1 LLQTSGKYRY
11 GGGAQYVITIG
22 IIMIWNKL
30 SNALPF
36 CLHKCE
42 LPILNQQKIQLFA
55 VYSNLYS
62 GFDNRTGR
70 VQAANIN
77 VNSNFSTKK
86 MIISIMVLAL
96 HQL

>member
-1 LLQTSGKYRY
+1 MRVTNFKSTKDS
-11 GGGAQYVITIG
+11 T
-22 IIMIWNKL
+22 
-30 SNALPF
+30 
-36 CLHKCE
+36 
-42 LPILNQQKIQLFA
+42 LFA

-62 GFDNRTGR
+62 RFDNRTGR

-96 HQL
+96 HQNDMIFMRQEHQTILSF